1 MSYNNLF
8 YHIIFRTKKN
18 QKTLSLT
25 HSDELYKYIWGI
37 INRKDCFLFRIN
49 GIEDHI
55 HMLVSIHPTI
65 AVADFVR
72 DIKRSSSIMLKMEKG
87 FEKFKGWGGGYCS
100 LSYSINEKEKIYN
113 YSKNQREHH
122 KTVSFKEE
130 LEAIVKEAK
139 FDFDQRFWD
148 DV

>member
-25 HSDELYKYIWGI
+25 HSDELFKYIWGI

-72 DIKRSSSIMLKMEKG
+72 DIKRSSSIMLKLEKG
-87 FEKFKGWGGGYCS
+87 FEKFKGWG
-100 LSYSINEKEKIYN
+100 
-113 YSKNQREHH
+113 
-122 KTVSFKEE
+122 
-130 LEAIVKEAK
+130 
-139 FDFDQRFWD
+139 
-148 DV
+148 

>member
-8 YHIIFRTKKN
+8 YHIIIRTKKN

-55 HMLVSIHPTI
+55 LMLVSIHPTI

-72 DIKRSSSIMLKMEKG
+72 DIKRSSSIMLKNGKRIRKIQGM
-87 FEKFKGWGGGYCS
+87 GWWI
-100 LSYSINEKEKIYN
+100 L
-113 YSKNQREHH
+113 
-122 KTVSFKEE
+122 F
-130 LEAIVKEAK
+130 IVI
-139 FDFDQRFWD
+139 
-148 DV
+148 